1 MERTEEKDI
10 RNETGDGEVNEI
22 NQEDRAVKA
31 EPASKTSQMI
41 DETERTE
48 EKDIH
53 DETGDGE
60 VNEIDQEDRAVKAE
74 SASKTSQMN
83 DEMERT
89 EEKDIHDETGDGEVN
104 EIDQEDRA
112 VKAEPASKTSQ
123 MNDEMERTEE
133 KDIHDETGDGEVN
146 EIDQEDRAVKA
157 KHASKTNQMIDE
169 TGDGEVNEINQE
181 DRAVKAEP
189 ASKTSQMNDEMERT
203 EEKDIHDETG
213 DGEVNEIDQEDRAV
227 KAEPASKTSQMIDE
241 MERTEEKDIHDET
254 GDGEVNEIDQED
266 RAVKAEP
273 ASKTSQMID
282 EMERIEEK
290 VINHDH
296 GWGKENGQ
304 NQEELHQEEQ
314 TVKKETD
321 SKKKQNNDGMEPKV
335 AQSELNDNAE
345 PTRSKR
351 VTIPFSVVCK
361 IDQFVQSPL
370 FGSTTKHTF
379 KFIDRNEKIT
389 PSFNT
394 QFFKTFTRY
403 TNEPYC
409 ELVSSTVQEIVF
421 IEEAPLPNEKK
432 SNQLCKIYCLPLFES
447 SIHEEVS
454 NDLTNFTLKIP
465 VVNGEYKL
473 EVCLEEDI
481 QLEEKVFLIKEVSS
495 EAGFKTCKFIP
506 TRFSLLENGRQ
517 KVLEGEL
524 FLEGFVQQNIEYS
537 IVPHKDKE
545 NKNQLR
551 QKIVVE
557 FIIELL
563 QVQKVQI

>member
-1 MERTEEKDI
+1 MKIPWINYEIMETITSEEVQNYCFPADDLKGQPIKERKCTPCKRRSFKIKRENFKSFKQICHNLQADDKIRNNTKKKEYGEAERLLEKNIKHEGRLEEVIERDQVVLNQEEPALKNNQIIDEVELIKKKEVNSRDGLGEEK
-10 RNETGDGEVNEI
+10 ELE
-22 NQEDRAVKA
+22 QEDQAVK
-31 EPASKTSQMI
+31 S
-41 DETERTE
+41 
-48 EKDIH
+48 
-53 DETGDGE
+53 
-60 VNEIDQEDRAVKAE
+60 
-74 SASKTSQMN
+74 
-83 DEMERT
+83 
-89 EEKDIHDETGDGEVN
+89 
-104 EIDQEDRA
+104 
-112 VKAEPASKTSQ
+112 
-123 MNDEMERTEE
+123 
-133 KDIHDETGDGEVN
+133 
-146 EIDQEDRAVKA
+146 
-157 KHASKTNQMIDE
+157 
-169 TGDGEVNEINQE
+169 
-181 DRAVKAEP
+181 EP

-241 MERTEEKDIHDET
+241 MERT
-254 GDGEVNEIDQED
+254 
-266 RAVKAEP
+266 
-273 ASKTSQMID
+273 
-282 EMERIEEK
+282 EEK